1 MFKKCANC
9 GYEQVP
15 KNKRNCPFCNENIKK
30 SQMRS
35 TGVDARGTY
44 TEKVI
49 KSKAQIKFKL
59 KYEKQSIS
67 HTEYSD
73 FEDKHTFQPPL
84 NMHEPVFV
92 NPCSYSAVAVV
103 LRKIGSASR
112 IKQYGTGDRK
122 WTVVVCD
129 GVPYNLC
136 RRIIN
141 SSYLCSICGTSC
153 NGCDKCQ
160 SHSKGIHDLDCTQ
173 VVFTQ
178 EFLWVLLQ
186 PGPGH
191 IETNMFK
198 EFVEL
203 AMNVFWKDLVKLLNF
218 RSEQTLKCAKKV
230 SDHHKGWTLCQI
242 ARQLAGYGYNC
253 NSL

>member
-1 MFKKCANC
+1 MAEEQERSEDYFGDHIDGEVLEKRKLTVFKKCANC

-30 SQMRS
+30 SQIRA

-92 NPCSYSAVAVV
+92 NPCSYSAVAV
-103 LRKIGSASR
+103 
-112 IKQYGTGDRK
+112 
-122 WTVVVCD
+122 
-129 GVPYNLC
+129 
-136 RRIIN
+136 
-141 SSYLCSICGTSC
+141 
-153 NGCDKCQ
+153 
-160 SHSKGIHDLDCTQ
+160 
-173 VVFTQ
+173 
-178 EFLWVLLQ
+178 
-186 PGPGH
+186 
-191 IETNMFK
+191 
-198 EFVEL
+198 
-203 AMNVFWKDLVKLLNF
+203 
-218 RSEQTLKCAKKV
+218 
-230 SDHHKGWTLCQI
+230 
-242 ARQLAGYGYNC
+242 
-253 NSL
+253 